1 MVDIRD
7 SSSATGSDISV
18 ASVADIVRST
28 GMVLRRVRLARGLQ
42 QREPAR
48 LCGVSISDVCRIELG
63 RRTPALDRLV
73 RLCTVL
79 GVRPSEVLRMA
90 EDEAFPL
97 DSAPWTASPAELLLS
112 AVPGVVARADPTMR
126 NRPAGGVA

>member
-1 MVDIRD
+1 MADAR
-7 SSSATGSDISV
+7 SKFTATGSDISV

-63 RRTPALDRLV
+63 RRTPALDRLIM
-73 RLCTVL
+73 LCTVL

-112 AVPGVVARADPTMR
+112 AVAGVVAMADL
-126 NRPAGGVA
+126 NSQNHPAEGDA

>member
-1 MVDIRD
+1 MVDTYN
-7 SSSATGSDISV
+7 SSPATGSDISM
-18 ASVADIVRST
+18 ASMADIVRST

-48 LCGVSISDVCRIELG
+48 LCGLGISDVCRIELG
-63 RRTPALDRLV
+63 RRTPPLDRLI

-97 DSAPWTASPAELLLS
+97 DSAPWTASPAELLLR
-112 AVPGVVARADPTMR
+112 AVPGALAMADLTVR
-126 NRPAGGVA
+126 NRPAGGGA